1 MFVCCHDSK
10 IKWPTFDA
18 LTKLQHFS
26 LNQKLDLKFKDY
38 IDAWK
43 ENVSVNQDQWFTQS
57 GEAVW
62 GFYEFLISP
71 ANAY

>member
-1 MFVCCHDSK
+1 MS
-10 IKWPTFDA
+10 PFDE

-43 ENVSVNQDQWFTQS
+43 KNVSVHQDQWFT
-57 GEAVW
+57 
-62 GFYEFLISP
+62 
-71 ANAY
+71 